1 MSYPRVAATSEADTK
16 RLELLYT
23 SHQLLQAGMA
33 FQISSMT
40 TAEADAARHGLWRW
54 RYRTTGAPGCQQQW
68 QAQRLPHLAL
78 HFGGQYDA
86 RHAGSGI
93 VENFDAHPW
102 EVVERVRIC
111 DFGAVFRMPRNGRAP
126 RFQERLLAAMPSGR
140 RGVLTP
146 PRHHAIELRPLR
158 RLPYLSRMENRLRI
172 RTSVP
177 VPHSALGERRHVN
190 DVMP

>member
-1 MSYPRVAATSEADTK
+1 MAYGDGDIV
-16 RLELLYT
+16 RLA
-23 SHQLLQAGMA
+23 HRIQ
-33 FQISSMT
+33 
-40 TAEADAARHGLWRW
+40 R
-54 RYRTTGAPGCQQQW
+54 

-86 RHAGSGI
+86 RHAVGI

-126 RFQERLLAAMPSGR
+126 RFQERLLACQRAARCTASSSCLSCDR
-140 RGVLTP
+140 CAVC
-146 PRHHAIELRPLR
+146 HI
-158 RLPYLSRMENRLRI
+158 SRMENRLRI
-172 RTSVP
+172 RVP
-177 VPHSALGERRHVN
+177 RLIQLLGERRHVN